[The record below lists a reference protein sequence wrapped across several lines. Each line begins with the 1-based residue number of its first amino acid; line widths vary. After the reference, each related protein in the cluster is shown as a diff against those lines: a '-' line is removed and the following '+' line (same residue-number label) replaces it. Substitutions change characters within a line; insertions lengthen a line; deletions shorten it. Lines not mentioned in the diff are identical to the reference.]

1 MTAIAV
7 SNAGSALVTR
17 IAGFIV
23 GMIITPYV
31 LHRLGQNLFGVV
43 IAVGSAYEYL
53 SLMRGGMSAALRRYV
68 TVSYHAGD
76 REQARRYYSA
86 GFWWASLLRS
96 LILLTGVLLAG
107 PICRFLRLPEDLIRD
122 GALGVAFILIAA
134 VVADAALMFD
144 IPVFATGRTARLSVL
159 RFFTSWLRLGITVL
173 AFELFVPNL
182 KVYGGALI
190 AIELIPLLVLIWMA
204 QHAGTVGPA
213 IPRLELGDRKVRKE
227 LFQYGGL
234 ALISQ
239 AAALLYV
246 STDNLFIGRIYGA
259 AAVTHYSLG
268 TRWSPLV
275 LSFLLAAVYALSP
288 LFTQL
293 EAQGQTER
301 SRAALLRVVRVTT
314 ALAVPACL
322 VPCIVGDLFLVHW
335 VGPEYRGSAAYL
347 IAMLAPSTLEAALM
361 PVWMALMARGRIG
374 WIAVGDIIV
383 AICNVGLS
391 LLLALGFHMGLLGFA
406 LGNTAALLAKNLLL
420 RPLASSKDPGFPSA
434 REYLAPLPRALLG
447 GAPALVLLYLMRG
460 VYGGGLA
467 QVIAAGAIGGILC
480 LAGSSLAAVG
490 PEGIRHL
497 VRSVS
502 REVRARIAG

>member
-7 SNAGSALVTR
+7 SNAGSAVLTR
-17 IAGFIV
+17 MSGFIV
-23 GMIITPYV
+23 GMILTPFV
-31 LHRLGQNLFGVV
+31 LHRLGQNLFGIVV
-43 IAVGSAYEYL
+43 AVGSAYEYL
-53 SLMRGGMSAALRRYV
+53 SLLRGGMSAALRRYV
-68 TVSYHAGD
+68 TVSFHAGRLD
-76 REQARRYYSA
+76 EARRYYSA
-86 GFWWASLLRS
+86 GFWWAGLLRS
-96 LILLTGVLLAG
+96 VILLAGVILAG
-107 PICRFLRLPEDLIRD
+107 PICRFLRLPENLIRD
-122 GALGVAFILIAA
+122 GALGVTFILIAS

-159 RFFTSWLRLGITVL
+159 RFFTSWLRLGITVV
-173 AFELFVPNL
+173 AFTLFVPNL
-182 KVYGGALI
+182 RTYGGALI
-190 AIELIPLLVLIWMA
+190 AIELIPLFVLIWMA
-204 QHAGTVGPA
+204 QRAGTVGPA
-213 IPRLELGDRKVRKE
+213 IPRLDLGDRSVRKE

-259 AAVTHYSLG
+259 SAVTHYSLG

-301 SRAALLRVVRVTT
+301 TRAALLRVTAVTS

-361 PVWMALMARGRIG
+361 PVWMALIARGRIG
-374 WIAVGDIIV
+374 WIAIGDIVV
-383 AICNVGLS
+383 AFGNVGLS
-391 LLLALGFHMGLLGFA
+391 LLLALVFHLGLLGFA

-420 RPLASSKDPGFPSA
+420 RPLASKKEPGFPSV
-434 REYLAPLPRALLG
+434 REFLAPLPRALLG
-447 GAPALVLLYLMRG
+447 GAPALLLLYVLRG

-467 QVIAAGAIGGILC
+467 QVIIAGAIGGALC
-480 LAGSSLAAVG
+480 LAGSALAAIG
-490 PEGIRHL
+490 PTEIRYL
-497 VRSVS
+497 TRAIS
-502 REVRARIAG
+502 REIRARVAG